1 MRLKLQRN
9 WPEFGGK
16 STIFGEISAK
26 SIISN
31 NPVFWLQNRK
41 YQNLDRTFGYP

>member
-16 STIFGEISAK
+16 STIFGEISGK
-26 SIISN
+26 SIISKI
-31 NPVFWLQNRK
+31 PFFPLQNGK
-41 YQNLDRTFGYP
+41 FQSLGGILG